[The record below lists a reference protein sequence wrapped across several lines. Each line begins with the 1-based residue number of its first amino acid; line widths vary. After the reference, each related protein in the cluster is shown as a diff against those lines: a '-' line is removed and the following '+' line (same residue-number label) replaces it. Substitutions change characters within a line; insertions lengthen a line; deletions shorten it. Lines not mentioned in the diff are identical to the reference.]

1 MQTDASINRGNSGGP
16 LFNVEGKVIG
26 INTAIISQ
34 TGGSIGLGFAIPSNS
49 AKKIVQQLKDF
60 GRTKRGWLGVQIQPV
75 SKDFAE
81 SLGLE
86 NEKGAFVSNVNPKGP
101 SKKAGIEDGDVILK
115 FNDIEI
121 VKMTDLPRVVAEADV
136 GSIAR
141 VEIWRKNKK
150 IMIEVELG
158 ELPEQTYV
166 NKKPQKKENQTKEK
180 LIKSLGITIKNS
192 TDSVGVIVTKI
203 DADEINIQEGDTILE
218 VNREPVESLN
228 SFIALVEKYEKTGRS
243 SLLLKI
249 KRDEET
255 SWVTIKFISN

>member
-1 MQTDASINRGNSGGP
+1 
-16 LFNVEGKVIG
+16 
-26 INTAIISQ
+26 
-34 TGGSIGLGFAIPSNS
+34 
-49 AKKIVQQLKDF
+49 
-60 GRTKRGWLGVQIQPV
+60 
-75 SKDFAE
+75 
-81 SLGLE
+81 
-86 NEKGAFVSNVNPKGP
+86 
-101 SKKAGIEDGDVILK
+101 
-115 FNDIEI
+115 
-121 VKMTDLPRVVAEADV
+121 
-136 GSIAR
+136 
-141 VEIWRKNKK
+141 
-150 IMIEVELG
+150 MIEVELG

-180 LIKSLGITIKNS
+180 LVKSLGITIKDS